1 MSQASGLMRHGA
13 AVKINLSSNSIAKVA
28 KITQIG
34 AYMGRIFNLAKQDF
48 FTRKFILLSLLP
60 LVCSLI
66 ILGTLAFFGGKELFD
81 ALSQGAQSGD
91 FSFLDEQRFPIIAK
105 ILSFAATKW
114 IIGAIFSVFAS
125 FAVLMLSV
133 FCALIIAAFL
143 TPAVTKE
150 INARHYHLIRADEA
164 SMARVLKLMSL
175 EILKFLAILFICSVL
190 LFVPVINLFII
201 NVPFFYIYYKLV
213 LIDVASN
220 ALSAK
225 SFERSYKMGGG
236 YKFALS
242 AFIFY
247 LLCLIPLVGLFFQLF
262 FIIFLTHIV
271 LIDESAR
278 NKNR

>member
-1 MSQASGLMRHGA
+1 
-13 AVKINLSSNSIAKVA
+13 
-28 KITQIG
+28 
-34 AYMGRIFNLAKQDF
+34 MGRIFNLAKQDF

-91 FSFLDEQRFPIIAK
+91 FSFLDEQRFPVIAK

-150 INARHYHLIRADEA
+150 INARHYRLIRADEA
-164 SMARVLKLMSL
+164 STARVLKLMSV

-225 SFERSYKMGGG
+225 SFERCDNCLLYTSD
-236 YKFALS
+236 S
-242 AFIFY
+242 A
-247 LLCLIPLVGLFFQLF
+247 
-262 FIIFLTHIV
+262 
-271 LIDESAR
+271 DD
-278 NKNR
+278 

>member
-1 MSQASGLMRHGA
+1 
-13 AVKINLSSNSIAKVA
+13 
-28 KITQIG
+28 
-34 AYMGRIFNLAKQDF
+34 MGRIFNLAKQDF

-81 ALSQGAQSGD
+81 VLSQGAQSGD
-91 FSFLDEQRFPIIAK
+91 FSFLDEQRFPVIAK

-150 INARHYHLIRADEA
+150 INARHYHLSRTDEA
-164 SMARVLKLMSL
+164 STARVLKLMSV

-201 NVPFFYIYYKLV
+201 NVPFFYIY
-213 LIDVASN
+213 
-220 ALSAK
+220 
-225 SFERSYKMGGG
+225 
-236 YKFALS
+236 
-242 AFIFY
+242 
-247 LLCLIPLVGLFFQLF
+247 
-262 FIIFLTHIV
+262 
-271 LIDESAR
+271 
-278 NKNR
+278 